1 MAMFELPTTSE
12 TRVSPQFLFGAVSPL
27 WGYFGAA
34 ASAGVAYW
42 WITRW
47 TRPANLEALF
57 GGRAIMPDLVVDTV
71 AADLE
76 PVGGESAP
84 ISPMVE
90 AVVERSA
97 EAMPTAAP
105 ESVSE
110 PMVTTAVETVE
121 PAAPV
126 TVVEADPSA
135 QPEFEAGTESAP
147 KVRVRKASPPTDAEA

>member
-42 WITRW
+42 WMTRW

-110 PMVTTAVETVE
+110 PIVTTAVETVE

-147 KVRVRKASPPTDAEA
+147 KVRVRKTSPPTDAEA

>member
-1 MAMFELPTTSE
+1 MAMFELPSTSE

-42 WITRW
+42 WMTRW

-57 GGRAIMPDLVVDTV
+57 GGRAMMPDLVVDTV

-105 ESVSE
+105 EGAAE
-110 PMVTTAVETVE
+110 PMATTVAEAADL
-121 PAAPV
+121 AAPV
-126 TVVEADPSA
+126 TLAEADLSA
-135 QPEFEAGTESAP
+135 QPEFEAGAESAP